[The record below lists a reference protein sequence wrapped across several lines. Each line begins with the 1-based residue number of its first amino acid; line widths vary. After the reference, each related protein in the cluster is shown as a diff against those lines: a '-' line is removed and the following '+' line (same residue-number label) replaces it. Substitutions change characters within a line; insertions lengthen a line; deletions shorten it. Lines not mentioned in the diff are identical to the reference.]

1 MGEETA
7 IKPEQFVFYGNESWI
22 YKESIRWKQSLAQ
35 STHKLYM
42 EGHHIIPLAVQPS
55 FNHISESALARKL
68 GLLQYSLNRSV
79 STGSVKLSV
88 FLRALSLMGY
98 TLEIKKEG
106 KTVVSIRPD
115 DYSPAERDK

>member
-1 MGEETA
+1 MDTF
-7 IKPEQFVFYGNESWI
+7 IKQLFQTLRENDS
-22 YKESIRWKQSLAQ
+22 
-35 STHKLYM
+35 
-42 EGHHIIPLAVQPS
+42 
-55 FNHISESALARKL
+55 HISESALARKL

-98 TLEIKKEG
+98 TLEIRKQG

-115 DYSPAERDK
+115 DYSPAERDKRKD

>member
-1 MGEETA
+1 MDTF
-7 IKPEQFVFYGNESWI
+7 IKQLFQTLRENDS
-22 YKESIRWKQSLAQ
+22 
-35 STHKLYM
+35 
-42 EGHHIIPLAVQPS
+42 
-55 FNHISESALARKL
+55 HISESALARKL

-88 FLRALSLMGY
+88 FLRALGLMGY

-106 KTVVSIRPD
+106 KTVVSIQPE

>member
-1 MGEETA
+1 MDTF
-7 IKPEQFVFYGNESWI
+7 IKQLFQTLRENDS
-22 YKESIRWKQSLAQ
+22 
-35 STHKLYM
+35 
-42 EGHHIIPLAVQPS
+42 
-55 FNHISESALARKL
+55 HISESALARKL

-88 FLRALSLMGY
+88 FLRALGLMGY

-106 KTVVSIRPD
+106 KTIVSIRPD

>member
-1 MGEETA
+1 MMDTF
-7 IKPEQFVFYGNESWI
+7 IKQLFQTLRENDS
-22 YKESIRWKQSLAQ
+22 
-35 STHKLYM
+35 
-42 EGHHIIPLAVQPS
+42 
-55 FNHISESALARKL
+55 HISESALARKL

-88 FLRALSLMGY
+88 FLRALGLMGY

-106 KTVVSIRPD
+106 KTVVSIQPD